1 MTFARHLKRASLAL
15 IGLSSI
21 GVLQSASAAGTI
33 AGTTISNQATVSYQ
47 VGGVAQNPIASP
59 TVQFVVDNRIDLT
72 VAEGSTTTTQTSPGL
87 TNQVTSFTVTNTG
100 NAAQAF
106 VLSAANMATGTASP
120 FTGGTADNQDVANVR
135 VFVDSGASG
144 TPNAYDASDTAIN
157 IASLAPD
164 TTITVFVLADVPVAA
179 SNGQFANVQ
188 LTVVTA
194 TNNTT
199 TPVVESAGADDPNVV
214 QIVFGDAGE
223 DATGTAI
230 DQYEVRSASLAV
242 TKTAA
247 VISDPFNGT
256 GADRKAV
263 PGATVEYTI
272 TVTNSSTTTAATAVQ
287 LEDAIP
293 ANTVFVPGSLRLNAT
308 TLSDGNDADA
318 GRYEAAPTPRVL
330 VNAGAIPANNGSAV
344 VTFRVTI
351 Q

>member
-59 TVQFVVDNRIDLT
+59 TVQFVADNRIDLT

-144 TPNAYDASDTAIN
+144 TP
-157 IASLAPD
+157 
-164 TTITVFVLADVPVAA
+164 
-179 SNGQFANVQ
+179 
-188 LTVVTA
+188 
-194 TNNTT
+194 
-199 TPVVESAGADDPNVV
+199 
-214 QIVFGDAGE
+214 
-223 DATGTAI
+223 
-230 DQYEVRSASLAV
+230 R
-242 TKTAA
+242 
-247 VISDPFNGT
+247 
-256 GADRKAV
+256 R
-263 PGATVEYTI
+263 
-272 TVTNSSTTTAATAVQ
+272 
-287 LEDAIP
+287 
-293 ANTVFVPGSLRLNAT
+293 
-308 TLSDGNDADA
+308 
-318 GRYEAAPTPRVL
+318 TPR
-330 VNAGAIPANNGSAV
+330 ATFPDGSIGVHIGVGRLPIIEQLRARA
-344 VTFRVTI
+344 TSTRRR
-351 Q
+351 